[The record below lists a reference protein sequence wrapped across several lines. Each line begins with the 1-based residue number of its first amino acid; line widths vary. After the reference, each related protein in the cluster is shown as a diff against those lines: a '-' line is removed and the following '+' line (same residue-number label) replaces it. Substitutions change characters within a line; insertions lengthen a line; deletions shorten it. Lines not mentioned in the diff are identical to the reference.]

1 MNEVEEQS
9 RRALIGAVLDCVLAG
24 MLVISVVIN
33 CMSLGKP
40 LREAASS
47 SSHKKITTKD
57 NKVYGRLAETTNGA
71 KVSKD

>member
-1 MNEVEEQS
+1 M
-9 RRALIGAVLDCVLAG
+9 DCVLAG

-40 LREAASS
+40 LREASS

-57 NKVYGRLAETTNGA
+57 NKVYGRLAETTSGA
-71 KVSKD
+71 KVSTD